1 MYANTS
7 CNLNNNHK
15 EFIKRTS
22 NSRQSSHAPGSAGL
36 LTSFWHPHEAVD
48 MLLCIL
54 QRKLKGNLGTMY
66 KQCTCGT
73 VIACASAEFTLDHK
87 LKTNAS

>member
-1 MYANTS
+1 MSLHPGNAVQFSLVNTL
-7 CNLNNNHK
+7 CKFNNSYK
-15 EFIKRTS
+15 EFIKHTS

-54 QRKLKGNLGTMY
+54 QREIKRKLGYNIQAMHLWYSYMP
-66 KQCTCGT
+66 
-73 VIACASAEFTLDHK
+73 AE
-87 LKTNAS
+87 